1 MDQKKEPQNSNALK
15 TRINPVVVY
24 CIIGAVVAFNVV
36 LYLYVM
42 DRLNQLDKQKAE
54 LLNSIKQYQEVPIP
68 DLMQEPGT
76 QTDEQIE
83 KLKRL
88 EKELDKSITEGT
100 PIKLKKVPVDSKEP
114 TGAKTPAES
123 TEVPAKER
131 PAK

>member
-1 MDQKKEPQNSNALK
+1 MHHAVQDRSMHQNKEPQDPNALK

-24 CIIGAVVAFNVV
+24 CIIGVVVAFNVV

-76 QTDEQIE
+76 QTREQIE

-88 EKELDKSITEGT
+88 EKELDKTITEGT
-100 PIKLKKVPVDSKEP
+100 PLKLKKAPKD
-114 TGAKTPAES
+114 
-123 TEVPAKER
+123 
-131 PAK
+131 